1 MNRLFDEKNPSKVL
15 DNFRQAVNTILTV
28 AHTKHDEQNSDL
40 VRRIK
45 NFIQKEYKGELSLF
59 DVATKL
65 NLNSSYVS
73 HIFKKE
79 TGQGIVEYITELK
92 MEKARLLLQDK
103 NLKIVQIAEK
113 LGYNSQSYFNK

>member
-1 MNRLFDEKNPSKVL
+1 M
-15 DNFRQAVNTILTV
+15 
-28 AHTKHDEQNSDL
+28 
-40 VRRIK
+40 
-45 NFIQKEYKGELSLF
+45 F

-113 LGYNSQSYFNK
+113 LGYNSQSYFNKCFKSHFGITPKQFREGI